1 MIEMKRIVVSGIA
14 SLLFVFVCTL
24 IGAFLTGLFV
34 PIESSTDTDIS
45 NWHAANTTMVF
56 VLILSSYTQRALRHI
71 SDGFHKIERWFIGA
85 LAAYF
90 VCSGIDAYFLLSGA
104 LFAVGWIIIR
114 YIIARRDPKE
124 TL

>member
-1 MIEMKRIVVSGIA
+1 MKKIIVSGIA

-71 SDGFHKIERWFIGA
+71 PDGFHKIERWFIGA
-85 LAAYF
+85 LVAYF
-90 VCSGIDAYFLLSGA
+90 VCSGIDAYFLLSVA
-104 LFAVGWIIIR
+104 LFAVGWIIIQ
-114 YIIARRDPKE
+114 YIIARRNPKE
-124 TL
+124 TT